1 MNASLIATTNFK
13 HVHSRDIEAV
23 HKQFE
28 EDGKRPLIQSTGSCL
43 TKAVVGVI
51 LIFLSLLQISLA
63 YQFGKSVIPGATSSD
78 EDIKNDPMIA
88 SSEESKG
95 KIFPEFNEITPTNER
110 KYDIVMLGCTGF
122 TGRLA
127 STIYL
132 SKMYQGEFSSVDCN
146 EIIYVYIIK
155 GLKLPSSYVVKK
167 DVKWAIAGRSQA
179 KLDKLKEELVKKI
192 QNNC

>member
-1 MNASLIATTNFK
+1 MARRSITRNKRIIMNASLIATTNFK

-51 LIFLSLLQISLA
+51 LIFLSLLPISLA

-95 KIFPEFNEITPTNER
+95 KIFPEFNEITPTNE
-110 KYDIVMLGCTGF
+110 
-122 TGRLA
+122 
-127 STIYL
+127 
-132 SKMYQGEFSSVDCN
+132 
-146 EIIYVYIIK
+146 
-155 GLKLPSSYVVKK
+155 
-167 DVKWAIAGRSQA
+167 
-179 KLDKLKEELVKKI
+179 
-192 QNNC
+192 